1 MRDFGAWGIGWI
13 LLVFCFAI
21 ALTPIEPVAP
31 VTSTVPVELPQEE
44 SVPVV
49 AITFDDG
56 PRKST
61 TTKLLDALAL
71 REVPATFFLVGSR
84 ISGQEELIQ
93 RMHQEG
99 HQIGIHTYDH
109 VILRDLSQD
118 EFQAQ
123 IQKSRD
129 LLKSIVPDEEFWLR
143 PPYGILDRQMA
154 EWANSPIILWS
165 VDPEDWKDDNV
176 SRIVQTILE
185 EVEDGDIILMH
196 DLYASSV
203 DAAIQVVDALLEQ
216 GYCFLTVEE
225 LLEYRGITPENGVRY
240 CEA

>member
-1 MRDFGAWGIGWI
+1 MRDFGAWGVGWI
-13 LLVFCFAI
+13 LLVLCFAI

-31 VTSTVPVELPQEE
+31 VTSAIPLEVPQED

-71 REVPATFFLVGSR
+71 REVPATFFLVGNR
-84 ISGQEELIQ
+84 IQGQESLVQ
-93 RMHQEG
+93 RMEQEG

-109 VILRDLSQD
+109 VLLRDLSFD

-123 IQKSRD
+123 VERCRD
-129 LLKSIVPDEEFWLR
+129 SLEEILPEEEFWLR

-154 EWANSPIILWS
+154 TWANSPIILWS
-165 VDPEDWKDDNV
+165 LDPEDWKDDDV
-176 SRIVQTILE
+176 SRIVQTVLE

-225 LLEYRGITPENGVRY
+225 LLEYNGITPENGVRY
-240 CEA
+240 REG